1 VRFVTVNGEDS
12 AVCSVLDRG
21 LQFGDG
27 LFETMLCV
35 DGAAYNSE
43 EHWTRLQEGCHRL
56 GIVCPE
62 ILDRVTAA
70 ICKWGA
76 PRAVA
81 KLIVTRGST
90 DRGYRCAP
98 SVRPNW
104 MLTISDA
111 PEHPLSR
118 GNEGVAVKLCRT
130 RTSLDDPRL
139 AGLKHLN
146 RLSQV
151 LARQE
156 WDTEYHDGLM
166 ADYGGRIIEGCTSN
180 LFLVVSGTLR
190 TPDLTT
196 CGVRGIVRQ
205 KILDHSSA
213 QGIPCEVTTLGMPEI
228 ERADEVFLTNSIYGI
243 LPVSSID
250 GTKFRTGPTTERL
263 LKELCQNVYF

>member
-12 AVCSVLDRG
+12 AVCSVRDRG

-35 DGAAYNSE
+35 EGSAVDFV
-43 EHWTRLQEGCHRL
+43 EHWARLHESCHRV
-56 GIVCPE
+56 GIVCPAIQDE
-62 ILDRVTAA
+62 VTAA

-104 MLTISDA
+104 VLTIADA
-111 PEHPLSR
+111 PEHPLSN
-118 GNEGVAVKLCRT
+118 GNAGVAVKLCRT
-130 RTSLDDPRL
+130 RISVDDPRL

-146 RLSQV
+146 RLAQV

-156 WDTEYHDGLM
+156 WDNEYHDGLM
-166 ADYGGRIIEGCTSN
+166 ADHNGQIIEGCASN
-180 LFLVVSGTLR
+180 FFLVVDGILR

-205 KILDHSSA
+205 KILDHSSTH
-213 QGIPCEVTTLGMPEI
+213 GIPCEVTTVGMREI
-228 ERADEVFLTNSIYGI
+228 ERADEVFLTNSVSGI
-243 LPVSSID
+243 VPVSSID
-250 GTKFRTGPTTERL
+250 RMKFRTGPTTERL
-263 LKELCQNVYF
+263 LNDLCRNVYF

>member
-12 AVCSVLDRG
+12 AVCSALDRG

-35 DGAAYNSE
+35 KGTAVDFA
-43 EHWTRLQEGCHRL
+43 EHWARLKEGCHRL
-56 GIVCPE
+56 GIVCPA
-62 ILDRVTAA
+62 IQDKVTAA
-70 ICKWGA
+70 ICKCGA
-76 PRAVA
+76 PKAVA

-90 DRGYRCAP
+90 DRGYRCVP

-104 MLTISDA
+104 MLTITDA
-111 PEHPLSR
+111 PEHPLSN

-130 RTSLDDPRL
+130 LTSVDDPRL

-146 RLSQV
+146 RLPQV

-166 ADYGGRIIEGCTSN
+166 ADHSGRIIEGCASN
-180 LFLVVSGTLR
+180 LFIVVDGTLR

-205 KILDHSSA
+205 KFIHHSTTH
-213 QGIPCEVTTLGMPEI
+213 GIPCDVTMVRMRDI
-228 ERADEVFLTNSIYGI
+228 KRADEVFLTNSVYGI
-243 LPVSSID
+243 VPVSSID
-250 GTKFRTGPTTERL
+250 GMKFRTGPITERL
-263 LKELCQNVYF
+263 LKDLCRNVYF